1 MTHKTFI
8 FALTIAAIL
17 VAGCSIEPPLHLR
30 QSMEV
35 IVKVLWK
42 AEVYPDGVK
51 PDGVTLYFFRDGEF
65 YMKHTT
71 SQVDSCVVQ
80 LEPGRYRLYMISQ
93 SPEEYWKMEFFD
105 MEDFEQAR
113 VSVAETKSSWYST
126 RSESELLINNP
137 EVMTAG
143 VSDFFEVTEDMI
155 ERQRLAATK
164 AEDNTHVYYYTILV
178 PVNPRSI
185 VSQYWV
191 TIYSDNVDM
200 LKSVRASTTGMA
212 RTFEFTKDKTNEEE
226 GTQLITEWSL
236 TVDDEEHLIGH
247 LDGKVTTFGFPNGEL
262 PNPDR
267 DSSLNVS
274 TLLID
279 NKTIQNYKFY
289 IGVKIKLEDDP
300 PQGYRYLYRITFGS
314 IFEPAIHP
322 ERVIP
327 DGGGGFTAGVTDW
340 DEETKVEVEL

>member
-8 FALTIAAIL
+8 FALTLAAIL

-126 RSESELLINNP
+126 RSESEVVINNP
-137 EVMTAG
+137 EMMTSG
-143 VSDFFEVTEDMI
+143 VSEIFEVTEDMI

-164 AEDNTHVYYYTILV
+164 AGEDTKIYYYTVLV

-247 LDGKVTTFGFPNGEL
+247 LDGRVTTFGFPNGEL

-279 NKTIQNYKFY
+279 NKTVQSYKFY
-289 IGVKIKLEDDP
+289 IGDKIKLEDDP

-327 DGGGGFTAGVTDW
+327 EGGGGFTAGVTEW
-340 DEETKVEVEL
+340 DEEIDVGVEL

>member
-1 MTHKTFI
+1 M
-8 FALTIAAIL
+8 
-17 VAGCSIEPPLHLR
+17 
-30 QSMEV
+30 
-35 IVKVLWK
+35 KVLWK

-164 AEDNTHVYYYTILV
+164 AEEGTKVYYYTVLV

-200 LKSVRASTTGMA
+200 LRSVRASTTGMA
-212 RTFEFTKDKTNEEE
+212 RTFELTKDKTNEEE

-247 LDGKVTTFGFPNGEL
+247 LDGRVTTFGFPNGEL

-279 NKTIQNYKFY
+279 NKTVQSYKFY
-289 IGVKIKLEDDP
+289 IGDKIKLEDDP

-322 ERVIP
+322 ERVLP
-327 DGGGGFTAGVTDW
+327 EGGGGFTAGVTDW

>member
-8 FALTIAAIL
+8 FALAIVAFF

-51 PDGVTLYFFRDGEF
+51 PDGMTLYIFRDGEF

-71 SQVDSCVVQ
+71 SQVDSCVVM

-93 SPEEYWKMEFFD
+93 SPEEYWRMEFLDMTDFD
-105 MEDFEQAR
+105 NAR
-113 VSVAETKSSWYST
+113 VRVAETKSSWYST
-126 RSESELLINNP
+126 RSENEVLINNP
-137 EVMTAG
+137 ELMVAG
-143 VSDFFEVTEDMI
+143 VSDFFEVTVDMI
-155 ERQRLAATK
+155 ERQLAMTK
-164 AEDNTHVYYYTILV
+164 DGDNNNIYYYTILV
-178 PVNPRSI
+178 PVNPCSI
-185 VSQYWV
+185 VSQYWI

-212 RTFEFTKDKTNEEE
+212 RTFEITRDKTNDEE

-236 TVDDEEHLIGH
+236 TVDDEPNLIGH
-247 LDGKVTTFGFPNGEL
+247 LDGWVTTFGFPNGEL
-262 PNPDR
+262 PSPDR
-267 DSSLNVS
+267 DSTLNVS
-274 TLLID
+274 TLLVD
-279 NKTIQNYKFY
+279 NKTVKSYKFY
-289 IGVKIKLEDDP
+289 IGDKIKLEDNP
-300 PQGYRYLYRITFGS
+300 PQGYRYLYHITFGS

-322 ERVIP
+322 DRVLP
-327 DGGGGFTAGVTDW
+327 EGGGGFTAGVTDW
-340 DEETKVEVEL
+340 DEEKKIGIEI

>member
-8 FALTIAAIL
+8 FALTLAAIL

-42 AEVYPDGVK
+42 AEVYPDGQK
-51 PDGVTLYFFRDGEF
+51 PDGMTLYIFRDNEF
-65 YMKHTT
+65 YSQLTT
-71 SQVDSCVVQ
+71 SQVDSCIVL

-93 SPEEYWKMEFFD
+93 SPEEYWKNEFFD
-105 MEDFEQAR
+105 MTDFDKAR

-126 RSESELLINNP
+126 RSESEVLINNP
-137 EVMTAG
+137 EVMIAG
-143 VSDFFEVTEDMI
+143 VSDFFDVTEDMI

-164 AEDNTHVYYYTILV
+164 AGDISTIYYYTILV

-200 LKSVRASTTGMA
+200 LRSVRASTTGMA
-212 RTFEFTKDKTNEEE
+212 RTFGITKDKTNEEE

-236 TVDDEEHLIGH
+236 TVDDDQHLIGH
-247 LDGKVTTFGFPNGEL
+247 LDGRVTTFGFPNGEL
-262 PNPDR
+262 PHPDR

-279 NKTIQNYKFY
+279 NKTIQSYKFY
-289 IGVKIKLEDDP
+289 IGDKIKLEDNP

-322 ERVIP
+322 ERVLP
-327 DGGGGFTAGVTDW
+327 EGGGGFTAGVTDW
-340 DEETKVEVEL
+340 DEEIDVGVEI